1 MGQFRGKLASS
12 DSSPDERFYM
22 QRAMEIFHFDET
34 INEDSYDICKSN
46 VYRKFPVKN
55 FPQEFK

>member
-22 QRAMEIFHFDET
+22 QRAMEIFHFGET

-46 VYRKFPVKN
+46 V
-55 FPQEFK
+55 